1 MASIKLKPRARNG
14 NIDIKLLIKHPMETG
29 LRKSKGK
36 LVPANH
42 ITNMHIEVNGKT
54 VMSADIGSSVSKDP
68 YFKFSTP
75 GNKGDEVTVSY
86 NDNKSK
92 SGKAS
97 KKA

>member
-1 MASIKLKPRARNG
+1 MASIKLKPKARNG

-42 ITNMHIEVNGKT
+42 ITNMHVEVNGKT
-54 VMSADIGSSVSKDP
+54 VMSADIGSAVSKDP

-75 GNKGDEVTVSY
+75 GKNGDEVTVSY
-86 NDNKSK
+86 NDNKGK
-92 SGKAS
+92 SGSAS

>member
-1 MASIKLKPRARNG
+1 MASIKLKPKARNG

-54 VMSADIGSSVSKDP
+54 VMSAYWKCSI
-68 YFKFSTP
+68 
-75 GNKGDEVTVSY
+75 
-86 NDNKSK
+86 
-92 SGKAS
+92 
-97 KKA
+97 

>member
-42 ITNMHIEVNGKT
+42 ITDMTVAVNGTT
-54 VMSADIGSSVSKDP
+54 VMKADIGSAVSKDP

-86 NDNKSK
+86 NDNKGK
-92 SGKAS
+92 SGTAK

>member
-1 MASIKLKPRARNG
+1 MAKIKLKPRARNG

-54 VMSADIGSSVSKDP
+54 VMSADIGSAVSKDP

-75 GNKGDEVTVSY
+75 GNKGDEVLVAY
-86 NDNKSK
+86 KDNKGK